1 MTSVPLFS
9 VLLAV
14 ALLAGHQDPVV
25 PPQPF
30 DAWMGE
36 LVADA
41 RERGF
46 SDDLLKR
53 TLAGLEPLPRVVQED
68 RTQAE
73 LVVGFER
80 YNRSRVNARTVL
92 RGREQA
98 RLHRTLLGRIE
109 RDYEVQRRFL
119 VAIWGMETQYGR
131 ITGRTPVF
139 QALATLAWEGRR
151 AEFFRGELFDALSM
165 VSRGYID
172 APSMTGSWAGAMGHP
187 QFMPS

>member
-14 ALLAGHQDPVV
+14 ALLAGHQDPVVV

-46 SDDLLKR
+46 SDDLLQR

-80 YNRSRVNARTVL
+80 YYRSRVNARTVL

-98 RLHRTLLGRIE
+98 
-109 RDYEVQRRFL
+109 
-119 VAIWGMETQYGR
+119 
-131 ITGRTPVF
+131 
-139 QALATLAWEGRR
+139 
-151 AEFFRGELFDALSM
+151 
-165 VSRGYID
+165 
-172 APSMTGSWAGAMGHP
+172 
-187 QFMPS
+187 